1 MMKGVI
7 RLGDKTNH
15 NGCVLTASKTIV
27 VRGKGV
33 ARVGDKVSCPKKDH
47 GPTTIIEG
55 DPNITD
61 HGIPIAFDGHKC
73 ACGCSL
79 ISSMPLFGKK

>member
-15 NGCVLTASKTIV
+15 GGSVLTASNNVT

-33 ARVGDKVSCPKKDH
+33 ARIGDSVSCPKKGH
-47 GPTTIIEG
+47 GPTTIVEG

-61 HGIPIAFDGHKC
+61 QGIPIAFDGHKC
-73 ACGCSL
+73 ACGCNL
-79 ISSMPLFGKK
+79 ISSMPAWGKN